1 LREHNKLVRG
11 AEIQERFVD
20 RIKLDDLFAK
30 VFDQQIVDL
39 LGILAVKGVIA

>member
-1 LREHNKLVRG
+1 LSGG